1 MKPSLSLAKKNRFPF
16 KRKAVALSLILV
28 AVFSILFIPLS
39 SARAQLVTSDITAVA
54 QRIQIDTG
62 SKLLDKILT
71 ALAKAGSVSFQ
82 QLMKTALN
90 KIAYDTA
97 TYIGSGGKG
106 QKPLFV
112 TEDWGKY
119 LVDIADQSTGQ
130 FIENFVNTFS
140 DSTAS
145 YKAQQE
151 YGSCADSCQT
161 AYVNCSSNSQIGTS
175 SIINKQV
182 ANECQA
188 GLTSCVKSCRD
199 TVIEQ
204 EKILVSSTSTT
215 VKISGG
221 SGTSRR
227 IVNVCEPSSIQA
239 KLKISLGL
247 AEVSEPNLPN
257 CSATELIQNWGDEY
271 KRLTS
276 FENPDFLN
284 MVENAFN
291 PVSNDLGI
299 YMSLK
304 TDLTKQVEAEV
315 STNKLQLSANKGWL
329 DVRNIAG
336 EQKATP
342 GTAKYKDELAK
353 MNYGDALLKT
363 TGDIIVD
370 AANLFLNQ
378 LSLTA
383 FNNLM
388 DSLGEK
394 AKNTQNFTEYG
405 ADPTVA
411 YGEANIEKAA
421 FEVIPLN
428 LRTDA
433 DYNVLIGLSSC
444 PDRKNPGPT
453 ECVID
458 NLFMQAISEKKTVV
472 EAINAGYLN
481 KDWVLSKDDKENAY
495 TLRNISI
502 LRKYRIL
509 PLAWEQVIEKIYED
523 PAKSSEREKAT
534 LRDLMVC
541 FDSDDLHEGFSN
553 NFKPKDAG
561 WCEGLIDP
569 NWVLKAP
576 LGYCAKEGI
585 GGRVIFDGATPGSA
599 RDGVVIP
606 SVYNITRSDNYCA
619 DEKTC
624 IKENSRGG
632 CDVYGYCNEEKRIW
646 RFNSESCEPVYNT
659 CETFTNSNGGKQ
671 ASYLKNTI
679 DYSGCSA
686 DNAGCSR
693 YSVSGDFSKETGMV
707 TWDPAKSLY
716 MTKMEGCSRGSEG
729 CTELIRVKPTWGA
742 NLIMNADFGNDKLG
756 DSVSNRNKLNDWPIS
771 ASVSSYSAK
780 IVEANE
786 ETGLNSG
793 TALMISA
800 SGPSS
805 VTSPLSARVYS
816 EPNNS
821 LLPDNFQLLKGESYT
836 ISADVYVVNGEKAVV
851 YLGTSGTA
859 ITSATKETTGTGR
872 WEKISITR
880 TASDSYDE
888 PMFGVQVIDTR
899 ASANAQ
905 VGAYVKNIKFELS
918 NVPTDFSLYSEYRVY
933 QKLIPPYLEN
943 ACYVNNGNDYTLRDD
958 APAICLD
965 FTRRCNASEAGCE
978 AFVNSRK
985 SLNIAAK
992 VTSSDYCPGRCVG
1005 YDMYI
1010 SRQDYFNPAQAENII
1025 PAQLSKCSS
1034 VAVGCSEFTNLD
1046 NVNLGGE
1053 SREYYSELKQCIK
1066 PSNECSSFYNWERTA
1081 NGSQLRLYTLQK
1093 DSSGNPKVTAND
1105 STECNADIFKKL
1117 PGDTLYNP
1125 DCKEFYNVDGQISY
1139 HLLSRTITCSE
1150 NCVSYRLS
1158 SKNFDYSL
1166 SQSACSAK
1174 GKAANWDASVKA
1186 CQVCL
1191 NGGSWDGQLSAC
1203 VYQAI
1208 PGEGQKCS
1216 SREVGCREYNGSD
1229 GNNLKIL
1236 SSYSFESGPQGWSSN
1251 CTNGLEASDIS
1262 SNKNGHSLFYRNNAT
1277 GCSPIGSSAGSTA
1290 SNNRLINKV
1299 FASDN
1304 VAAQL
1309 EVGQLV
1315 SQEKSYTL
1323 RFIAKSNQGD
1333 AKLKI
1338 YFYNN
1343 QPADPKIAYFG
1354 EEDIIVRGGDTWNIY
1369 QVNLSELDHEVTSN
1383 ETLVISADKDF
1394 YFDDVILTEIS
1405 DRYYLIKGSAQV
1417 PSECFYDV
1425 NGSYQGDKYN
1435 LGCSAYTDRAGN
1447 VHSLR
1452 KFSSLCSNSSVGC
1465 EQMIKT
1471 QNYEPYKS
1479 GAWKDLNNNG
1489 ACDPSESD
1497 CVEVA
1502 ADEAI
1507 YAIYEKSKVCNA
1519 ADKGCSLLGQTISGT
1534 SDWSDVYKKNNPN
1547 VYDMTICGQADLGCS
1562 AWKTKE
1568 GGLSYFK
1575 DPGNQVCQYRSGK
1588 DSPNSAKAWYM
1599 VPVSRCD
1606 INDSKAIE
1614 IESEQK
1620 ICKFDKDCGEYKCIV
1635 DNNDYP
1641 CETSYFKTF
1650 GLGGNGNVIPTPNTK
1665 VGLCEP
1671 AASGCTEYIDPVS
1684 SISPNLIADPNFQIS
1699 DSSGPWNGGAQTVN
1713 IEPNKLYSFSV
1724 GNGVIAPEL
1733 KFNRDVR
1740 QLLSNNNLGSNT
1752 SSISVQPGKNITFF
1766 SMANNSVVVI
1776 KPEKDRTLTLK
1787 EVIVN
1792 YQLRDAVNKTDCKT
1806 VNVDNGC
1813 VLFNERSVNG
1823 TSTPISLSGRWDA
1836 FSSSKNKAPVSCG
1849 TDGQGCNANSLIK
1862 VSPDRVCAKW
1872 LDCVSY
1878 TINEVGQKVCYTI
1891 GECNRL
1897 EGTECVSYEEVGSGQ
1912 AMNFD
1917 YRNVSKNATGYLLL
1931 NRYHLA
1937 NMKEVGL
1944 NTDAHYDFEDAIPV
1958 LACERIDGRGACNF
1972 NNIAKEL
1979 LVREPA
1985 GAPVKYPA
1993 SGKTYLKVPAGY
2005 LISPQAK
2012 DTYINVVK
2020 NKTYYLNL
2028 LVNTEA
2034 GSGAFV
2040 KITGKSGNNISS
2052 NPGQTVGA
2060 SNNGWSRKVISFSSG
2075 DYDEL
2080 RIELGSNGSTG
2091 AVYFDDINIEP
2102 VLQVGQDEYLSKECR
2117 LYPTADSLTC
2127 VNKNDTTVKDGLEGY
2142 CLEHDRNN
2150 PEVCLMWYPVDKI
2163 SSART
2168 SGNTEGY
2175 KGKYPLNYCTE
2186 VDGNFDLVKKL
2197 EGGPINIFDLGDRY
2211 TFGWGEN
2218 AGCYSYDPTNSK
2230 WVLVGG
2236 KDAMAKLKYCALGYR
2251 NDPKYATAC
2260 EYASMFNEAIKN
2272 CGKNYY
2278 PLIGVGE
2285 RESTSMSYFK
2295 VACLPLESKLI
2306 NEFKSLKNISEM
2318 EACNGHAYYDGWSL
2332 YDGDLKELL
2341 YSDKEAN
2348 DFCSEIKVDGI
2359 DDSWCSGEYKGI
2371 NEAGISNPV
2380 RVLDYN
2386 NFPSSEEELKL
2397 ITGND
2402 PEKTFRL
2409 ACNNFIQMVNSSGEN
2424 KAWADRVSIN
2434 SIFSTTTPTFFRDYG
2449 NSTSSIWVWYGSRAS
2464 HYLQGYGRNREDT
2477 PFGAAVLPD
2486 NFDLLGYQGL
2496 INLRS
2501 QYSARNK
2508 ETVLAG
2514 RPYGCSNYDVN
2525 DSGSGCN
2532 NIGYCSLNPNVY
2544 CLSAT
2549 KKMGDLQIAVDNSF
2563 SLYVN
2568 GAFSCSNG
2576 NCAYRDIITLKN
2588 FSIPLLE
2595 REKNV
2600 ISIMATDTNVNEKG
2614 NVVDKNYWGIAAA
2627 VDDIMTTNSTSG
2639 WKCTTVKP
2647 SNDWTSIDFNDSSW
2661 PAAVFSSNTCSNCDS
2676 NPTSYKQIW
2685 AANGNRDKSTVY
2697 CRYTFTNNSDGY
2709 VSQRTCES
2717 GGFGTCVPLWSK
2729 YLGSENINSE
2739 EDSDYVSILSQLFLK
2754 SYGSYSFSGETYG
2767 LGGLNIDKLKTI
2779 TGTLPKINNVK
2790 FNGISVISDGLINV
2804 PEKNLYRLE
2813 FNTIIDKEQ
2822 QPLREIY
2829 IDWGDGNSQVIK
2841 GEDNRSD
2848 ALRPHLVYHYYSSTG
2863 QKKIT
2868 IEIKDNWDK
2877 KANWSSR

>member
-16 KRKAVALSLILV
+16 RRKAVALSLILV

-39 SARAQLVTSDITAVA
+39 SAKAQVLTSDISAVA

-119 LVDIADQSTGQ
+119 LVNIADQSTGQ

-151 YGSCADSCQT
+151 YGSCADSCKKT
-161 AYVNCSSNSQIGTS
+161 YDECSSNSLNS
-175 SIINKQV
+175 SGASGVIINKQA

-188 GLTSCVKSCRD
+188 SLTTCVKSCRE
-199 TVIEQ
+199 TVTEQ
-204 EKILVSSTSTT
+204 EKILASTT
-215 VKISGG
+215 SATVKVSGESG
-221 SGTSRR
+221 SSRR

-304 TDLTKQVEAEV
+304 TDLTKEVEAEV
-315 STNKLQLSANKGWL
+315 SNSKLKLSANKGWL

-342 GTAKYKDELAK
+342 GTAQYKDELAK
-353 MNYGDALLKT
+353 MNYGNALLKT
-363 TGDIIVD
+363 TGDIVVD

-411 YGEANIEKAA
+411 YGEANIKEAA
-421 FEVIPLN
+421 VKVIPLN

-458 NLFMQAISEKKTVV
+458 NLFMQAISEKKTVA
-472 EAINAGYLN
+472 EALNAGYLN
-481 KDWVLSKDDKENAY
+481 KDWVLTKDNKENAY

-509 PLAWEQVIEKIYED
+509 PLTWEQTIEKIYVAD
-523 PAKSSEREKAT
+523 SNISSKRQKAT
-534 LRDLMVC
+534 LMDLVSC
-541 FDSDDLHEGFSN
+541 FDADDEYANFSRD
-553 NFKPKDAG
+553 FDPKDAG

-585 GGRVIFDGATPGSA
+585 GGRVVFGGATPGSSQ
-599 RDGVVIP
+599 DGVVIP

-624 IKENSRGG
+624 IKENARGG

-646 RFNSESCEPVYNT
+646 RFDSDTCEPVYNT
-659 CETFTNSNGGKQ
+659 CETFTNSTGGKQ
-671 ASYLKNTI
+671 VSYLKNTI

-786 ETGLNSG
+786 ETGSNSG
-793 TALMISA
+793 PALMISA

-805 VTSPLSARVYS
+805 ASSPLLARVYS

-836 ISADVYVVNGEKAVV
+836 LSADVYVVNGEKAVV

-859 ITSATKETTGTGR
+859 ITSAIKETTGTGR
-872 WEKISITR
+872 WENISITR

-899 ASANAQ
+899 ASANSQ

-918 NVPTDFSLYSEYRVY
+918 NVSTDFSLYSEYRVY

-1010 SRQDYFNPAQAENII
+1010 SRQDYFNPTQAENII
-1025 PAQLSKCSS
+1025 PDQLTKCSS

-1066 PSNECSSFYNWERTA
+1066 PSSECSSFYNWERTA

-1093 DSSGNPKVTAND
+1093 DSSGNPKVTTND

-1166 SQSACSAK
+1166 SQSACSAR

-1191 NGGSWDGQLSAC
+1191 NGGSWDSQLSAC

-1236 SSYSFESGPQGWSSN
+1236 SSYSFESGLQGWNSN
-1251 CTNGLEASDIS
+1251 CSNGLEASDIS

-1343 QPADPKIAYFG
+1343 QPADPKMSYFG
-1354 EEDIIVRGGDTWNIY
+1354 EEDIVVRGGDTWNIY

-1479 GAWKDLNNNG
+1479 GTWKDLNNNG

-1547 VYDMTICGQADLGCS
+1547 IYDMTICGQADLGCS

-1620 ICKFDKDCGEYKCIV
+1620 ICKSDKDCGEYKCIV

-1699 DSSGPWNGGAQTVN
+1699 DSSGPWNGGSQTVN

-1752 SSISVQPGKNITFF
+1752 SSISVQPGKNVIFF

-1792 YQLRDAVNKTDCKT
+1792 YQLRDAVNKTECKT

-1823 TSTPISLSGRWDA
+1823 TSTPTSLSGRWDA

-1878 TINEVGQKVCYTI
+1878 TINEAGQKVCYTI

-1897 EGTECVSYEEVGSGQ
+1897 EGTECVSYEEVGSAQ

-1958 LACERIDGRGACNF
+1958 LACERIDGRGPCNF

-2005 LISPQAK
+2005 LISPQTK

-2040 KITGKSGNNISS
+2040 KITGKNGNNISS
-2052 NPGQTVGA
+2052 NSGQTVGA

-2080 RIELGSNGSTG
+2080 RIELGSNGATG
-2091 AVYFDDINIEP
+2091 AVYFDDVNIEP

-2197 EGGPINIFDLGDRY
+2197 EANQVMVSDFGNSATIGLGGAQYCYAYNENTKEFDKFGDSNWAKVFDSCGNGSSYAGSCYDKYSPEIFEKAKSLCR
-2211 TFGWGEN
+2211 GE
-2218 AGCYSYDPTNSK
+2218 YKP
-2230 WVLVGG
+2230 VV
-2236 KDAMAKLKYCALGYR
+2236 
-2251 NDPKYATAC
+2251 
-2260 EYASMFNEAIKN
+2260 AI
-2272 CGKNYY
+2272 
-2278 PLIGVGE
+2278 GE
-2285 RESTSMSYFK
+2285 RSGASRSYFK
-2295 VACLPLESKLI
+2295 IMCIPIKSKLI
-2306 NEFKSLKNISEM
+2306 DYFKTTKTIEQM
-2318 EACNGHAYYDGWSL
+2318 DGCNGIEYQEGWAIYNGFLNKLNYDSGSGSE
-2332 YDGDLKELL
+2332 YCEETISDGVKDPWCEGI
-2341 YSDKEAN
+2341 Y
-2348 DFCSEIKVDGI
+2348 DGI
-2359 DDSWCSGEYKGI
+2359 DEEKIKD
-2371 NEAGISNPV
+2371 PV
-2380 RVLDYN
+2380 RVFDYN
-2386 NFPSSEEELKL
+2386 KLPSDEDELKL
-2397 ITGND
+2397 ISSSD
-2402 PEKTFRL
+2402 PEKNFRL
-2409 ACNNFIQMVNSSGEN
+2409 ACNNFIQMVDSSGEN

-2434 SIFSTTTPTFFRDYG
+2434 SLFSTTTPTFFKDYG
-2449 NSTSSIWVWYGSRAS
+2449 KIAAGVWYGSSTS
-2464 HYLQGYGRNREDT
+2464 HNLQGYGRNREDV
-2477 PFGAAVLPD
+2477 PFGAALLPD
-2486 NFDLLGYQGL
+2486 NFDLLSNDGA
-2496 INLRS
+2496 INLRN
-2501 QYSARNK
+2501 QYSSKMK
-2508 ETVLAG
+2508 ETILAG
-2514 RPYGCSNYDVN
+2514 RPYGCSNYKTT
-2525 DSGSGCN
+2525 DSGEGCN

-2544 CLSAT
+2544 CLSSVRE
-2549 KKMGDLQIAVDNSF
+2549 GSQLQISVDDVF
-2563 SLYVN
+2563 VAYFN
-2568 GAFSCSNG
+2568 G
-2576 NCAYRDIITLKN
+2576 DEILKSPTKAPTIN
-2588 FSIPLLE
+2588 LSSSEVEFLKK
-2595 REKNV
+2595 EKNV
-2600 ISIMATDTNVNEKG
+2600 LAIKAEDKG
-2614 NVVDKNYWGIAAA
+2614 GQRGIAAA
-2627 VDDIMTTNSTSG
+2627 IEGVMNTNSLSG
-2639 WKCTTVKP
+2639 WKCSSSTP
-2647 SNDWTSIDFNDSSW
+2647 PANWTAVGFNDNSW
-2661 PAAVFSSNTCSNCDS
+2661 AEAEFSKTNCSDCESNF
-2676 NPTSYKQIW
+2676 TSYKQIW
-2685 AANGNRDKSTVY
+2685 AKGAGVKSTVY
-2697 CRYTFTNNSDGY
+2697 CRYSFTNNTDGY
-2709 VSQRTCES
+2709 VSRKTCSS
-2717 GGFGTCVPLWSK
+2717 GGFGTCVPLWGE
-2729 YLGSENINSE
+2729 YLGSGNTIIGAEN
-2739 EDSDYVSILSQLFLK
+2739 DYTSILSQLFLK
-2754 SYGSYSFSGETYG
+2754 SYNSYTFSGETYTI
-2767 LGGLNIDKLKTI
+2767 GGLKGIDKVSSA
-2779 TGTLPKINNVK
+2779 TGTKPTISNVYLTLNGNRLPLNSDY
-2790 FNGISVISDGLINV
+2790 FNIQ
-2804 PEKNLYRLE
+2804 EKNLYRLE
-2813 FNTIIDKEQ
+2813 FNTFVDKEQ

-2829 IDWGDGNSQVIK
+2829 INWGDGNSQVVK
-2841 GEDNRSD
+2841 GEDNRIDLS
-2848 ALRPHLVYHYYSSTG
+2848 RPHIVYHYYSSVG
-2863 QKKIT
+2863 PKKIE
-2868 IEIKDNWDK
+2868 IEIKDNWGK
-2877 KANWSSR
+2877 KALWP